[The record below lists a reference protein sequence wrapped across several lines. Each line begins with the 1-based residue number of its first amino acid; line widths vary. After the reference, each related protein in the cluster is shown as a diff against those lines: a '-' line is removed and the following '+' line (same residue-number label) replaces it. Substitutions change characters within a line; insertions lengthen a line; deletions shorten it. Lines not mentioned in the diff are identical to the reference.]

1 MKTSQEIA
9 ITSQDL
15 GLTKDQTLQLVA
27 SLSKLNE
34 YTQQV
39 KLTPREERARVYI
52 AEVIKGLKRSLKAE

>member
-34 YTQQV
+34 STKDAQ
-39 KLTPREERARVYI
+39 LTPKEERARIYI
-52 AEVIKGLKRSLKAE
+52 TEVIKGLKRSLKAE

>member
-1 MKTSQEIA
+1 MKTSQGIA

-34 YTQQV
+34 STQGAQ
-39 KLTPREERARVYI
+39 LTPKEERARIYI
-52 AEVIKGLKRSLKAE
+52 SEVIKGLKRSLKAE